1 MTTTTTTTE
10 TPTVEI
16 PVPAVVVPVVT
27 EPKPDWLARWLHI
40 SEAVDSMRFIP
51 RIVLG
56 AVTTLTVW
64 YIVVTTLWYMRLTIE
79 ARTGNVT
86 MYIGGGLGILSGLF
100 GLVYKIYAGGG
111 RDWDSQQ
118 SHEGPHP

>member
-1 MTTTTTTTE
+1 MS
-10 TPTVEI
+10 VELKVTD
-16 PVPAVVVPVVT
+16 PPAVAPAAPAVAPIIA
-27 EPKPDWLARWLHI
+27 PPRPDWLDRALHV
-40 SEAVDSMRFIP
+40 SEAIDSMRVFP

-56 AVTTLTVW
+56 GVVWLTMW

-86 MYIGGGLGILSGLF
+86 MYIGGGLGVLSGLF

-111 RDWDSQQ
+111 REWDGSQQ
-118 SHEGPHP
+118 QGQRP